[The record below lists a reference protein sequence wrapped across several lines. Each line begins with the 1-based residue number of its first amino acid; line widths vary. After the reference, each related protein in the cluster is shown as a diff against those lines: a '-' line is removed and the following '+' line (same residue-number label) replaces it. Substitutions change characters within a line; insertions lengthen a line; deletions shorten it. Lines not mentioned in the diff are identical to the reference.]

1 MDKLNIDRHI
11 SQQYNSALDDLKTE
25 FLEMGGVVELQ
36 MVNAVNAITDVNVEL
51 AQEVMTVE
59 KDVDVRE
66 MAIDDLC
73 TQIIARR
80 QPTASDLRLVMAIS
94 KSTRDLERIGDEA
107 NKIAK
112 MAIAISENEELPHG
126 FSELRNLG
134 RHVQEI
140 VNNTLTAFAR
150 YDVDMALKVVN
161 KDKEIDREYGTAM
174 RELITYM
181 MEDPRNISRS
191 MNVIWALRALERI
204 GDHASNISE
213 QIIYLVKGLDV
224 RHKSADEMAKQVS
237 NERN

>member
-1 MDKLNIDRHI
+1 MDKLHIDRHI

-25 FLEMGGVVELQ
+25 FLEMGGVVEQ
-36 MVNAVNAITDVNVEL
+36 QIVNAVNAITDVNIEL
-51 AQEVMTVE
+51 AQEVMTIE
-59 KDVDVRE
+59 KDVDARE

-112 MAIAISENEELPHG
+112 MAIAIAENEELPHG

-134 RHVQEI
+134 RNVEES
-140 VNNTLTAFAR
+140 VTNTLTAFAR

-161 KDKEIDREYGTAM
+161 QDKEIDREYATAM

-181 MEDPRNISRS
+181 MEDPRNIGRF
-191 MNVIWALRALERI
+191 MHIIWALRSLERI

-224 RHKSADEMAKQVS
+224 RHQSADEMAKQV
-237 NERN
+237 NPDT

>member
-11 SQQYNSALDDLKTE
+11 SQQYNSALDDLNTE
-25 FLEMGGVVELQ
+25 FLEMGGVVEMQ
-36 MVNAVNAITDVNVEL
+36 MVNAVNAITDVNTEL
-51 AQEVMTVE
+51 AQEVMIVE
-59 KDVDVRE
+59 KDVDSRE

-112 MAIAISENEELPHG
+112 MAVAISENEELPHG

-134 RHVQEI
+134 RHVQQI
-140 VNNTLTAFAR
+140 VNDTLTAFAR
-150 YDVDMALKVVN
+150 YDVDMALGVVN
-161 KDKEIDREYGTAM
+161 KDKEVDREYSTAM

-204 GDHASNISE
+204 GDHAGNISE

-224 RHKSADEMAKQVS
+224 RHISADEMAKQVNQES
-237 NERN
+237 

>member
-11 SQQYNSALDDLKTE
+11 SQQYNSALDDLKKE
-25 FLEMGGVVELQ
+25 FLELGGIVELQ
-36 MVNAVNAITDVNVEL
+36 MVNAVNAITDVNIDL
-51 AQEVMTVE
+51 AQEVMSVE

-140 VNNTLTAFAR
+140 VNSTLTAFAR
-150 YDVDMALKVVN
+150 YDVDMALSVVN
-161 KDKEIDREYGTAM
+161 KDKEVDREYGTAM

-204 GDHASNISE
+204 GDHAGNISE

-224 RHKSADEMAKQVS
+224 RHQSADEMAKQVNKKS
-237 NERN
+237 

>member
-1 MDKLNIDRHI
+1 MDRLNIDKHI
-11 SQQYNSALDDLKTE
+11 SQQYNSALDDLKKE

-36 MVNAVNAITDVNVEL
+36 IANAVTAITDVDIEL
-51 AQEVMTVE
+51 AQEVMVTE
-59 KDVDVRE
+59 KDVDTCE

-112 MAIAISENEELPHG
+112 MAIAISDNEELPHG

-134 RHVQEI
+134 RNVQEI
-140 VNNTLTAFAR
+140 VNTTLTAFAR
-150 YDVDMALKVVN
+150 YDVDLALKVVN
-161 KDKEIDREYGTAM
+161 KDKAIDREYDTAM

-181 MEDPRNISRS
+181 MEDARNISRS

-204 GDHASNISE
+204 GDHAGNISE
-213 QIIYLVKGLDV
+213 QVIYLVKGLDV
-224 RHKSADEMAKQVS
+224 RHQSADEMAKQVNQES
-237 NERN
+237 

>member
-11 SQQYNSALDDLKTE
+11 SQQYNTALDDLKTE
-25 FLEMGGVVELQ
+25 FLELGGIVEQ
-36 MVNAVNAITDVNVEL
+36 QIVDAVTAITDVNVEL
-51 AQEVMTVE
+51 AQKVMRVEEEV
-59 KDVDVRE
+59 DARE
-66 MAIDDLC
+66 MSLDDLC

-94 KSTRDLERIGDEA
+94 KATRDLERIGDEA

-112 MAIAISENEELPHG
+112 MAIAISESNDLPHG

-140 VNNTLTAFAR
+140 VNDTLTAFAR
-150 YDVDMALKVVN
+150 YDVNMALKVVN

-191 MNVIWALRALERI
+191 MNVIWALRSLERI
-204 GDHASNISE
+204 GDHAGNISE
-213 QIIYLVKGLDV
+213 QIFYLVRGLDV
-224 RHKSADEMAKQVS
+224 RHKTADEMARQINKEV
-237 NERN
+237 

>member
-36 MVNAVNAITDVNVEL
+36 MVNAVNAITDVNVDL
-51 AQEVMTVE
+51 AQEVMAIE
-59 KDVDVRE
+59 KDVDARE

-112 MAIAISENEELPHG
+112 MAIAIAENEELPHG

-140 VNNTLTAFAR
+140 VNDTLTAFAR

-191 MNVIWALRALERI
+191 MNVIWALRSLERI
-204 GDHASNISE
+204 GDHAGNISE

-224 RHKSADEMAKQVS
+224 RHQSADEMAKQV
-237 NERN
+237 EEG

>member
-1 MDKLNIDRHI
+1 VDKLNIDRHI
-11 SQQYNSALDDLKTE
+11 SQQYNSALDDLKKE
-25 FLEMGGVVELQ
+25 FLELGGIVELQ
-36 MVNAVNAITDVNVEL
+36 MVNAVNAITDVNIDL
-51 AQEVMTVE
+51 AQEVMSVE

-140 VNNTLTAFAR
+140 VNSTLTAFAR
-150 YDVDMALKVVN
+150 YDVDMALSVVN
-161 KDKEIDREYGTAM
+161 KDKEVDREYGTAM

-204 GDHASNISE
+204 GDHAGNISE

-224 RHKSADEMAKQVS
+224 RHQSADEMAKQVNKKS
-237 NERN
+237 

>member
-1 MDKLNIDRHI
+1 MDKLNIDQHI

-25 FLEMGGVVELQ
+25 FLEMGGLVEQ
-36 MVNAVNAITDVNVEL
+36 QIANAVKAITDIDVEL
-51 AQEVMTVE
+51 ANEVMAVE
-59 KDVDVRE
+59 KEVDSRE
-66 MAIDDLC
+66 MSIDDLC

-112 MAIAISENEELPHG
+112 MAIAISELDHLPSG

-134 RHVQEI
+134 RQVQET
-140 VNNTLTAFAR
+140 VNKTLTAFAR
-150 YDVDMALKVVN
+150 YDVDVAINVVSDDQ
-161 KDKEIDREYGTAM
+161 KIDREYNTAM
-174 RELITYM
+174 RALITYM

-191 MNVIWALRALERI
+191 MNVLWSLRALERI
-204 GDHASNISE
+204 GDHAGNIAE

-224 RHKSADEMAKQVS
+224 RHQSVDEMAKQLDQ
-237 NERN
+237 

>member
-25 FLEMGGVVELQ
+25 FLEMGGLVEQ
-36 MVNAVNAITDVNVEL
+36 QIVDAVKAITDVDVEL
-51 AQEVMTVE
+51 AKKVAQIE
-59 KDVDVRE
+59 KNVDARE

-80 QPTASDLRLVMAIS
+80 QPTASDLRLVMAVS
-94 KSTRDLERIGDEA
+94 KSIRDLERIGDEA

-112 MAIAISENEELPHG
+112 MAIVIAESDDIPHG

-134 RHVQEI
+134 RQVQEI
-140 VNNTLTAFAR
+140 VNMSLTAFAR
-150 YDVDMALKVVN
+150 YDVNLAVEVLN

-191 MNVIWALRALERI
+191 MNVIWALRSLERI

-213 QIIYLVKGLDV
+213 QIIYLVKGMDV
-224 RHKSADEMAKQVS
+224 RHQSMDEMAKQMS
-237 NERN
+237 SDS

>member
-1 MDKLNIDRHI
+1 MDKLNIDKHI
-11 SQQYNSALDDLKTE
+11 SQQYNSALDDLKKE

-36 MVNAVNAITDVNVEL
+36 MTNAVIAITDVNVEL
-51 AQEVMTVE
+51 AQEVMVTE
-59 KDVDVRE
+59 RDVDARE

-112 MAIAISENEELPHG
+112 MAIAISDNEELPHG

-134 RHVQEI
+134 RNVQEI
-140 VNNTLTAFAR
+140 VNITLTAFAR
-150 YDVDMALKVVN
+150 YDVDLALKVVN
-161 KDKEIDREYGTAM
+161 KDKAIDREYDTAM

-181 MEDPRNISRS
+181 MEDARNISRS

-204 GDHASNISE
+204 GDHAGNISE
-213 QIIYLVKGLDV
+213 QVIYLVKGLDV
-224 RHKSADEMAKQVS
+224 RHQSADEMAKQVNQES
-237 NERN
+237 

>member
-1 MDKLNIDRHI
+1 VDKLNIDRHI
-11 SQQYNSALDDLKTE
+11 SQQYNSALDDLKKE
-25 FLEMGGVVELQ
+25 FLELGGIVELQ
-36 MVNAVNAITDVNVEL
+36 MVNAVNAITDVNIDL
-51 AQEVMTVE
+51 AQEVMSVE
-59 KDVDVRE
+59 KDVDARE

-140 VNNTLTAFAR
+140 VNSTLTAFAR
-150 YDVDMALKVVN
+150 YDVDMALSVVN
-161 KDKEIDREYGTAM
+161 KDKEVDREYGTAM

-204 GDHASNISE
+204 GDHAGNISE

-224 RHKSADEMAKQVS
+224 RHQSADEMAKQV
-237 NERN
+237 NKKK

>member
-1 MDKLNIDRHI
+1 VDKLNIDRHI

-36 MVNAVNAITDVNVEL
+36 MVNAVNAITDVNTEL
-51 AQEVMTVE
+51 AQEVMTIE
-59 KDVDVRE
+59 KDVDIRE

-112 MAIAISENEELPHG
+112 MAIAIAENEELPHG

-140 VNNTLTAFAR
+140 VNDTLTAFAR
-150 YDVDMALKVVN
+150 YDVNMALKVVN

-191 MNVIWALRALERI
+191 MNVIWALRSLERI

-224 RHKSADEMAKQVS
+224 RHQSADEMAKQV
-237 NERN
+237 NKER

>member
-1 MDKLNIDRHI
+1 MDKLNIDQHI
-11 SQQYNSALDDLKTE
+11 SQQYNTALDDLKNE
-25 FLEMGGVVELQ
+25 FLELGGVVEQQILL
-36 MVNAVNAITDVNVEL
+36 AVRAVTTIDTEL
-51 AQEVMTVE
+51 AQTVLTTE
-59 KDVDVRE
+59 KDVDRRE
-66 MAIDDLC
+66 MAIDELC

-112 MAIAISENEELPHG
+112 MALEIAEIDDLPEG
-126 FSELRNLG
+126 FGELRNLG
-134 RHVQEI
+134 RHVQQL

-150 YDVDMALKVVN
+150 YDVDMALEVVN
-161 KDKEIDREYGTAM
+161 KDREIDREYDTAM

-191 MNVIWALRALERI
+191 MNVIWSLRALERI
-204 GDHASNISE
+204 GDHAGNISE

-224 RHKSADEMAKQVS
+224 RHKSADEIAKEVQQD
-237 NERN
+237 

>member
-25 FLEMGGVVELQ
+25 FLEMGGVVEMQ
-36 MVNAVNAITDVNVEL
+36 MVNAVNAITDVNTEL
-51 AQEVMTVE
+51 AQEVMIVE
-59 KDVDVRE
+59 KDVDSRE

-112 MAIAISENEELPHG
+112 MAVAISENEELPHG

-134 RHVQEI
+134 RHVQQI
-140 VNNTLTAFAR
+140 VNDTLTAFAR
-150 YDVDMALKVVN
+150 YDVDMALGVVN
-161 KDKEIDREYGTAM
+161 KDKEVDREYSTAM

-204 GDHASNISE
+204 GDHAGNISE

-224 RHKSADEMAKQVS
+224 RHISADEMAKQVNQES
-237 NERN
+237 

>member
-1 MDKLNIDRHI
+1 MDKLNIDQHI
-11 SQQYNSALDDLKTE
+11 SQQYNTALDDLKTE
-25 FLEMGGVVELQ
+25 FLELGGVVEQ
-36 MVNAVNAITDVNVEL
+36 QIVNAVTAITDVNTEL
-51 AQEVMTVE
+51 AQSVLAIE
-59 KDVDVRE
+59 KDVDARE
-66 MAIDDLC
+66 MSLDDLC

-112 MAIAISENEELPHG
+112 MAIAIADSEDLPHG

-140 VNNTLTAFAR
+140 VNSTLTAFAR
-150 YDVDMALKVVN
+150 YDVNMALEVVN
-161 KDKEIDREYGTAM
+161 KDKEIDREYTTAM

-191 MNVIWALRALERI
+191 MSVIWALRALERI
-204 GDHASNISE
+204 GDHAGNISE

-224 RHKSADEMAKQVS
+224 RHQSADEMAKKVNQ
-237 NERN
+237 E

>member
-11 SQQYNSALDDLKTE
+11 SQQYNTALDDLKTE
-25 FLEMGGVVELQ
+25 FLELGGIVEQ
-36 MVNAVNAITDVNVEL
+36 QIVDAVTAITDVNVEL
-51 AQEVMTVE
+51 AQKVMRVE
-59 KDVDVRE
+59 EDVDVRE
-66 MAIDDLC
+66 MSLDDLC

-94 KSTRDLERIGDEA
+94 KATRDLERIGDEA

-112 MAIAISENEELPHG
+112 MAIAISESNDLPHG

-140 VNNTLTAFAR
+140 VNDTLTAFAR
-150 YDVDMALKVVN
+150 YDVNMALKVVN

-191 MNVIWALRALERI
+191 MNVIWALRSLERI
-204 GDHASNISE
+204 GDHAGNIAE
-213 QIIYLVKGLDV
+213 QIFYLVRGLDV
-224 RHKSADEMAKQVS
+224 RHKTADQMAMQINKEV
-237 NERN
+237 

>member
-1 MDKLNIDRHI
+1 MDKLNIDQHI

-25 FLEMGGVVELQ
+25 FLELGGVVEQQILL
-36 MVNAVNAITDVNVEL
+36 AVRAVTTLDVEL
-51 AQEVMTVE
+51 AQTVLTTE
-59 KDVDVRE
+59 KDVDRRE
-66 MAIDDLC
+66 VAIDDLC

-112 MAIAISENEELPHG
+112 MALEITELDDVPSG

-134 RHVQEI
+134 RHVQQL
-140 VNNTLTAFAR
+140 VNLTLTAFAR
-150 YDVDMALKVVN
+150 YDVEMALEVVG
-161 KDKEIDREYGTAM
+161 KDREIDREYDTAM

-181 MEDPRNISRS
+181 MEDPRNISRA
-191 MNVIWALRALERI
+191 MNVIWSLRALERI
-204 GDHASNISE
+204 GDHAGNISE

-224 RHKSADEMAKQVS
+224 RHKSADEIAKEVNQD
-237 NERN
+237 